1 MMTLEKMR
9 EAMEELDEDV
19 MIQAANDIMAAE
31 GEGADLCMQACQ
43 EGLEVVGRRFE
54 DGEYFVGDLVFAGEL
69 MGRVMDII
77 RPALSGDGR
86 ESIGKMILCT
96 VKGDLHDIGKNIVR
110 AMLEAG
116 GLEVLDLGIDVEPE
130 EIVQKAK
137 ENGITIIGLS
147 GVLTLAIDSMK
158 DTVEAFKAA
167 GLREGVHI
175 IVGGNPV
182 NAEGCS
188 FIGADA
194 WAILPQETVRIC
206 REWAAA

>member
-19 MIQAANDIMAAE
+19 MIQAANDIMEAK

-43 EGLEVVGRRFE
+43 EGLEEVGRRFE
-54 DGEYFVGDLVFAGEL
+54 EGEYFVGDLVFAGEL

-77 RPALSGDGR
+77 RPALSGDGK

-116 GLEVLDLGIDVEPE
+116 GLEVLDLGIDVAPE
-130 EIVQKAK
+130 EIVKKAK
-137 ENGITIIGLS
+137 ENGIHIIGLS

-167 GLREGVHI
+167 GMREDVHI

-182 NAEGCS
+182 TEEGCG

>member
-77 RPALSGDGR
+77 RPPAGALWR
-86 ESIGKMILCT
+86 
-96 VKGDLHDIGKNIVR
+96 R
-110 AMLEAG
+110 
-116 GLEVLDLGIDVEPE
+116 
-130 EIVQKAK
+130 Q
-137 ENGITIIGLS
+137 
-147 GVLTLAIDSMK
+147 
-158 DTVEAFKAA
+158 
-167 GLREGVHI
+167 
-175 IVGGNPV
+175 
-182 NAEGCS
+182 
-188 FIGADA
+188 
-194 WAILPQETVRIC
+194 RIH
-206 REWAAA
+206 R

>member
-1 MMTLEKMR
+1 
-9 EAMEELDEDV
+9 
-19 MIQAANDIMAAE
+19 
-31 GEGADLCMQACQ
+31 MQACQ

-54 DGEYFVGDLVFAGEL
+54 EGEYFVGDLVFAGEL

-96 VKGDLHDIGKNIVR
+96 VKGDLHDIGNNIVR

-116 GLEVLDLGIDVEPE
+116 GLEVLGLGIDVEPE